1 MNKKELGDAVA
12 EALGGQKAQGGAAV
26 DAVFDA
32 VAGALAKGDKV
43 SIAGFGGFEVRQRSA
58 RMGRN
63 PRTGEAIPI
72 KASKAPAFKPA
83 KALKEAVNTFN
94 P

>member
-12 EALGGQKAQGGAAV
+12 DALGGQKSQGGEAV

-43 SIAGFGGFEVRQRSA
+43 SIAGFGVFEVRQRAA

-63 PRTGEAIPI
+63 PRTGDPVHI
-72 KASKAPAFKPA
+72 KASKAAAFKAA
-83 KALKEAVNTFN
+83 KALKEAVNTVTF
-94 P
+94 